1 MRFASSDWLRAMT
14 TNQTPHANAYEHI
27 DTQPKKKKIG
37 DPNDLLMS
45 SLAKFYNKQNMNKV
59 LPIIEGNSDISLRLI
74 DWFVTNYSKKNST
87 IITKTTNTNNIIHFN
102 VYLSYRSQLKA
113 YSKQQFDP
121 FRRRDRITFVYD
133 RDGKNQKSI
142 ETTVGQLNFF
152 KWVLQ
157 NNLLDYITE
166 HYESIE
172 ADMIQTQKSH
182 TRAKPGSGTQTNSN
196 QAKSPSKS
204 NPSKS
209 NPNQKQATKK
219 RNELSKSFIKNMNRF
234 QGNHTIAFN

>member
-133 RDGKNQKSI
+133 RDGKN
-142 ETTVGQLNFF
+142 
-152 KWVLQ
+152 
-157 NNLLDYITE
+157 
-166 HYESIE
+166 IE